1 VGEKVGN
8 SYSRQSFE
16 SLADT
21 FQSVLESGDRDKKTY
36 LVGKKT
42 KDKCE
47 IDGVLRDD
55 ITYLS
60 QKNKKHGAAAAV
72 YRLSGRRKA
81 DYAGARQFLGELVS
95 YALDERSGLNSDQES
110 AAKNIQDMLSKS
122 RSKSRIVLT
131 GTDKENIQKILDGV
145 KMRTEH
151 SAVAVQEDL
160 RGVDHKLLHFL
171 DDVQEMQR
179 GQKVAPAHVRKPE
192 NKELLKEIGR
202 VNHLA
207 KSLNE
212 KLPSAGDKLKFK
224 RRSFTAIAGAGG
236 SKAEEQAVENLL
248 DKIAGWPGSVL
259 QGQLNHLFEGAKSNG
274 DESFRQASKSILLAL
289 AEQQSTLKLAHDVL
303 TSDEFLK
310 TVEAEDDRKKL
321 RELGQSAQALVSKF
335 NDHSSPFARLKNLA
349 LAGYHWP
356 EDTAK
361 QVVEKRDEFFKSLI
375 PTVPTDIA
383 PGPLS
388 PPPDYPAPP
397 LPGQPNPAA
406 SASGPPDYP
415 PPQPPVQLPL
425 NSGSSTLGQLPPA
438 GSASAPVKKSIV
450 SLATAASST
459 NLQSPASSGNGP
471 NVQPAQPLAGVPPAI
486 HAAAPFNGLPPDDPS
501 LPIAGTASVQ
511 SIGNALAA
519 VGGGVSPKLQPA
531 QLSTSN
537 ATPPSGLA
545 PDGPSLPLPKP
556 APGKVLV
563 AKRVA
568 QFSAPTNPAPPLS
581 PVVKASTDHA
591 VPSANVA
598 TGDENAELLTAVV
611 AFGADKGASPN
622 VQPVL
627 SNQPEVSNLQSPP
640 ENPVATIVASGDSL
654 TPSNGVPPADQ
665 TLSQPIAGVVPPP
678 LDLPPVAVWPS
689 GMGPPV
695 DLPPPPDLQPSVAV
709 TLPSNGPLPPPL
721 DLPPVAVWPS
731 GMGPPVDLPP
741 PPQLQPFV
749 AVDVPFTGSLPLAD
763 GSVIPGNHQPPAP
776 PPPLIPG
783 NLLQAHKEQLDKISD
798 REIADAVAEMN
809 GKPRVLYTHQK
820 SSHPGLDATDK
831 KDLGGQIGAFG
842 AKVAA
847 KVSAAAKIIEKRLKD
862 FGGGVRAS
870 NEVYIKEFE
879 QRLIDNATRNAR
891 ITLALSD
898 VAASSSENRLLA
910 AEQQKKITLLYEQM
924 LEGATLDPKRAVDKF
939 VITDGGGA
947 LKNSGD
953 PYFRRLSNQFNFNLR
968 AFSPELP
975 EIGENLSAEDLRN
988 NKLTNRFIATGKL
1001 AEVVESAI
1009 PKVFREFGAETQ
1021 KFIVA
1026 RPELEFWMVK
1036 GFQAQ
1041 DIFAFMAGTAVKNS
1055 MAVENLFQRMGKE
1068 GNFQKAAG
1076 ELVKTIKRQFDMLM
1090 FLTQLLTDEE
1100 YVKVFPDEI
1109 RAAVREYGRSMQQ
1122 LAIEMLNPD
1131 APFLAVYR
1139 LTEAAF
1145 IAPSEVMLKLNEA
1158 TAPLPP
1164 TDLPEPLNE
1173 SGIGGSAPPNKPQP
1187 ALPTLASTV
1196 N

>member
-1 VGEKVGN
+1 MATTN
-8 SYSRQSFE
+8 
-16 SLADT
+16 
-21 FQSVLESGDRDKKTY
+21 
-36 LVGKKT
+36 
-42 KDKCE
+42 
-47 IDGVLRDD
+47 
-55 ITYLS
+55 
-60 QKNKKHGAAAAV
+60 
-72 YRLSGRRKA
+72 
-81 DYAGARQFLGELVS
+81 
-95 YALDERSGLNSDQES
+95 
-110 AAKNIQDMLSKS
+110 
-122 RSKSRIVLT
+122 
-131 GTDKENIQKILDGV
+131 
-145 KMRTEH
+145 
-151 SAVAVQEDL
+151 
-160 RGVDHKLLHFL
+160 
-171 DDVQEMQR
+171 
-179 GQKVAPAHVRKPE
+179 
-192 NKELLKEIGR
+192 
-202 VNHLA
+202 
-207 KSLNE
+207 
-212 KLPSAGDKLKFK
+212 
-224 RRSFTAIAGAGG
+224 
-236 SKAEEQAVENLL
+236 
-248 DKIAGWPGSVL
+248 
-259 QGQLNHLFEGAKSNG
+259 
-274 DESFRQASKSILLAL
+274 
-289 AEQQSTLKLAHDVL
+289 
-303 TSDEFLK
+303 
-310 TVEAEDDRKKL
+310 
-321 RELGQSAQALVSKF
+321 
-335 NDHSSPFARLKNLA
+335 
-349 LAGYHWP
+349 
-356 EDTAK
+356 
-361 QVVEKRDEFFKSLI
+361 
-375 PTVPTDIA
+375 
-383 PGPLS
+383 
-388 PPPDYPAPP
+388 
-397 LPGQPNPAA
+397 
-406 SASGPPDYP
+406 
-415 PPQPPVQLPL
+415 
-425 NSGSSTLGQLPPA
+425 LPP
-438 GSASAPVKKSIV
+438 
-450 SLATAASST
+450 
-459 NLQSPASSGNGP
+459 
-471 NVQPAQPLAGVPPAI
+471 
-486 HAAAPFNGLPPDDPS
+486 
-501 LPIAGTASVQ
+501 
-511 SIGNALAA
+511 
-519 VGGGVSPKLQPA
+519 
-531 QLSTSN
+531 
-537 ATPPSGLA
+537 
-545 PDGPSLPLPKP
+545 
-556 APGKVLV
+556 
-563 AKRVA
+563 
-568 QFSAPTNPAPPLS
+568 
-581 PVVKASTDHA
+581 
-591 VPSANVA
+591 
-598 TGDENAELLTAVV
+598 
-611 AFGADKGASPN
+611 
-622 VQPVL
+622 
-627 SNQPEVSNLQSPP
+627 
-640 ENPVATIVASGDSL
+640 
-654 TPSNGVPPADQ
+654 
-665 TLSQPIAGVVPPP
+665 
-678 LDLPPVAVWPS
+678 
-689 GMGPPV
+689 
-695 DLPPPPDLQPSVAV
+695 
-709 TLPSNGPLPPPL
+709 
-721 DLPPVAVWPS
+721 
-731 GMGPPVDLPP
+731 
-741 PPQLQPFV
+741 
-749 AVDVPFTGSLPLAD
+749 
-763 GSVIPGNHQPPAP
+763 P

>member
-1 VGEKVGN
+1 MGEKVGN

-581 PVVKASTDHA
+581 PVVEASTDHA

-709 TLPSNGPLPPPL
+709 ALPSNGPLPP
-721 DLPPVAVWPS
+721 
-731 GMGPPVDLPP
+731 
-741 PPQLQPFV
+741 
-749 AVDVPFTGSLPLAD
+749 LAD
-763 GSVIPGNHQPPAP
+763 GSVIRGNSLPPDSPSP
-776 PPPLIPG
+776 PIPG
-783 NLLQAHKEQLDKISD
+783 TLLQAHKDQFDKISD
-798 REIADAVAEMN
+798 REIADAIAEMG
-809 GKPRVLYTHQK
+809 GKPRVLYESQTPPNTVMNRIRALK
-820 SSHPGLDATDK
+820 KNISGKAT
-831 KDLGGQIGAFG
+831 
-842 AKVAA
+842 
-847 KVSAAAKIIEKRLKD
+847 AAANLLKKTKP
-862 FGGGVRAS
+862 G
-870 NEVYIKEFE
+870 KEFE
-879 QRLIDNATRNAR
+879 ERLSNTAKINADVVLMASDIAAKQSETMDRLKVRQDRIVDLYVQAR
-891 ITLALSD
+891 EAATPVPPKAALD
-898 VAASSSENRLLA
+898 FIEA
-910 AEQQKKITLLYEQM
+910 
-924 LEGATLDPKRAVDKF
+924 
-939 VITDGGGA
+939 DGGDLRYKKHTQLGD
-947 LKNSGD
+947 LDKTPKNHF
-953 PYFRRLSNQFNFNLR
+953 FRRLNVAAQAHFKPGLQSK
-968 AFSPELP
+968 LP
-975 EIGENLSAEDLRN
+975 EIDEKISPANQRS
-988 NKLTNRFIATGKL
+988 NKLINKFDEALKASAKVEELLPKFFPDFSEVTL
-1001 AEVVESAI
+1001 AFFAESGIEHTRPQNLA
-1009 PKVFREFGAETQ
+1009 PKE
-1021 KFIVA
+1021 
-1026 RPELEFWMVK
+1026 
-1036 GFQAQ
+1036 
-1041 DIFAFMAGTAVKNS
+1041 IFAMLMPRFLSKDIMLIDR
-1055 MAVENLFQRMGKE
+1055 LFDELGNDD
-1068 GNFQKAAG
+1068 GNFLKVAK
-1076 ELVKTIKRQFDMLM
+1076 ELQKTIETGLEVLLFV
-1090 FLTQLLTDEE
+1090 TQLLINEK
-1100 YVKVFPDEI
+1100 YLQRFPDKI
-1109 RAAVREYGRSMQQ
+1109 RASARYLGEVLQDLSFGLLDPEG
-1122 LAIEMLNPD
+1122 
-1131 APFLAVYR
+1131 PFLAEYR
-1139 LTEAAF
+1139 LSQTAQVSPDEVRLQLREAL
-1145 IAPSEVMLKLNEA
+1145 APIDIPPPGDQA
-1158 TAPLPP
+1158 TSTDSSPLSHAAI
-1164 TDLPEPLNE
+1164 N
-1173 SGIGGSAPPNKPQP
+1173 
-1187 ALPTLASTV
+1187 
-1196 N
+1196 